1 MRKERVTEAI
11 QSHFMNHQT
20 DTWSKEVVNQTIE
33 TGRKMK
39 DGTFYFPLSDSNKE
53 REAWSGGGGVGDE

>member
-20 DTWSKEVVNQTIE
+20 DTWSKEIVNQTIE

-39 DGTFYFPLSDSNKE
+39 DGTFYFPLSDLNKE
-53 REAWSGGGGVGDE
+53 RDEAWSGGVGDE